1 MNKLAWKKR
10 KLEEKGEMGVGTLLI
25 FIAMILVAAVAAGV
39 LIQTAYKLQSQAE
52 ATGEQALQEVASG
65 LKVITAWGVYDDTN
79 GTITDL
85 YIKVALQAGSP
96 QLNLV
101 NLTIELTDGAQ
112 EISLAHEDA
121 GGAVAPAEFDTTSVR
136 DTYPYNTWSADV
148 VGITAG
154 DLVLIHVDLDGQTS
168 SMALVTQQGMNV
180 LLIPKHGTP
189 TYFSFTCPSVFSTD
203 IITLK

>member
-65 LKVITAWGVYDDTN
+65 LKVITSWGVYDDAS

-112 EISLAHEDA
+112 ELSFSHFDA
-121 GGAVAPAEFDTTSVR
+121 GGATNPVVFNTTSVR
-136 DTYPYNTWSADV
+136 DTYPYNTWSTDV

-154 DLVLIHVDLDGQTS
+154 DLVLIHIDLDANL
-168 SMALVTQQGMNV
+168 MPLVTQQGVDV

-189 TYFSFTCPSVFSTD
+189 TYFSFICPSVFSTD

>member
-65 LKVITAWGVYDDTN
+65 LKVITSWGVYDDAS

-112 EISLAHEDA
+112 ELSFNHFDA
-121 GGAVAPAEFDTTSVR
+121 GNAINPVVFNTTSVR
-136 DTYPYNTWSADV
+136 DTYPFNTWSTDV

-154 DLVLIHVDLDGQTS
+154 DLVLIHIDLDAN
-168 SMALVTQQGMNV
+168 SMPLVTQQGVDV